1 MSISPDCCAVSGTYL
16 TLVGSFRIAAATALH
31 TSTSSP
37 VQAPWLSAWEKP
49 ARPVFTPQTSW
60 PRCFTAS
67 RVLPA
72 YAGAAASRLAETSV
86 QREVLSILMGS
97 PEGGICAGLRAQ
109 CNTARNTG
117 KTAGPPPGPHLRN
130 FRYSIRR
137 GGGVTYRLP
146 KPTIT
151 GR

>member
-1 MSISPDCCAVSGTYL
+1 MPSDASRVSVQVVLRERMSISPDCSAVNRCCAVSGTYL

-97 PEGGICAGLRAQ
+97 PEGGNLR
-109 CNTARNTG
+109 R
-117 KTAGPPPGPHLRN
+117 
-130 FRYSIRR
+130 F
-137 GGGVTYRLP
+137 
-146 KPTIT
+146 
-151 GR
+151 